1 MVSRILLS
9 QIPIFFHQNC
19 CLFWSPQNAVFQIN
33 FLSSQKNSWKN
44 PITNEDNSGL
54 VKTRFVKPSDEQI
67 IYFYYLEIFLRF
79 NCFPNWSHR
88 SSLWAMIQF
97 SCFRINFL
105 SCNFSLTGISSKHSW
120 PSDTIIKAQKWSKL
134 VLCFIHLLIF
144 LKTILCQYDSLF
156 HQLSQN
162 IIIIFA

>member
-1 MVSRILLS
+1 M
-9 QIPIFFHQNC
+9 
-19 CLFWSPQNAVFQIN
+19 
-33 FLSSQKNSWKN
+33 
-44 PITNEDNSGL
+44 
-54 VKTRFVKPSDEQI
+54 
-67 IYFYYLEIFLRF
+67 YFYFLEIFLRF

-120 PSDTIIKAQKWSKL
+120 PSDTIIKAQKWLKL
-134 VLCFIHLLIF
+134 AFIHLIIF
-144 LKTILCQYDSLF
+144 LKTILCQNDSLF

-162 IIIIFA
+162 VIKYLHSIYRIHGHQAIIVHFLFLFYTDSLDSIPSPSPSVKIQIIGGKVYLR